1 MEALEFLK
9 QKDRMCE
16 YYCGEACTHDDSG
29 ETCPAASI
37 DCETSTDKP
46 EQLIAIVEQWAKE
59 HPEEA
64 ADATKPKQDEP
75 CVKTIQDALE
85 GAIYR
90 EIISHK
96 TRIENLEYDVS
107 VIRQSAAKMADTIYA
122 LNAKVDYTLKMK
134 PSQTPEPKRT
144 NKDVLLAAFPR
155 MVMDGD
161 VPVSCPR
168 IMDRDIHI
176 QHCAGRSCE
185 ACRHEYWLAG
195 AEE

>member
-1 MEALEFLK
+1 MEAVAFIK
-9 QKDRMCE
+9 QRQRMCD
-16 YYCGEACTHDDSG
+16 YYYDEGCTRYGSC
-29 ETCPAASI
+29 ETCPAHDI
-37 DCETSTDKP
+37 DCGITANNAER
-46 EQLIAIVEQWAKE
+46 LVAIVEQWAKE